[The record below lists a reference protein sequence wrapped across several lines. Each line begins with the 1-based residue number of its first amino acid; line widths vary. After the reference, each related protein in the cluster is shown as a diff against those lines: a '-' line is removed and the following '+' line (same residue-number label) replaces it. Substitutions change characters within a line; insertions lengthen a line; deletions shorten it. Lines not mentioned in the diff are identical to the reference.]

1 MSKLILLIQ
10 CSFYCDIG
18 GVHYAEWSGLEAEF
32 ILSEPYYDGKS
43 GQWICAD
50 RTEFQRYMEKYGVT
64 VDRKSIYID
73 LGVLWMP
80 GKDKRMAGIVS
91 NMWSESSLRSRN

>member
-1 MSKLILLIQ
+1 
-10 CSFYCDIG
+10 
-18 GVHYAEWSGLEAEF
+18 
-32 ILSEPYYDGKS
+32 
-43 GQWICAD
+43 
-50 RTEFQRYMEKYGVT
+50 MEKYGVT